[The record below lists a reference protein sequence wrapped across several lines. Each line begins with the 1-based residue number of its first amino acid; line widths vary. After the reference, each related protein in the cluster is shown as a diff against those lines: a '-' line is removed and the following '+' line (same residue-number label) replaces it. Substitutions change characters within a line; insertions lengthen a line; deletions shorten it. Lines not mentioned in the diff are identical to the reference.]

1 MSNELSFAVGNQ
13 LPVEVQGEISQ
24 RIDEIINAHK
34 DNRQELNRLTFES
47 VAALTTADE
56 ATAELNNK
64 GFFKRIIGEFTGS
77 NQKTQNLINEQ
88 RSIVQYAAKQSL
100 KALVEQNML
109 SFDLIEAV
117 KTKLNTLTL
126 KVDNEIE
133 NIYKG
138 LKEYLNYNQSQI
150 VQLEQRLNRIERR
163 TDILSWKAS
172 IGYLQLGTKKY
183 NELDEISKLVCIV
196 RDFYD
201 ITKGDWKSPELLIL
215 MSTMETLGINPN
227 APINYSKVIEA
238 VSYDPLLQQKLFD
251 NKSLNMIEVPDYL
264 SAFTLLQKT
273 VALQEDESDVVDTIT
288 DMIEENN
295 LSVDRKAII
304 NKMAKNYLAK
314 VAMADLNVELPSFKI
329 LVDLLFN
336 LHNIHDASNNN
347 RVEVIEK
354 ANYNEPMMSPKKF
367 DFKNMESKKIKSFKL
382 NTDGTQNLIQKKRC
396 LPGILPNVHIATLGA
411 VDHGKSTLAA
421 AITAI
426 LSRDGKCKYYSVE
439 EINDTTIYKS
449 DIGRIKYS
457 QIVYETDDNRYTH
470 FDFPTHY
477 DYLKCLISSQF
488 KLDGAILVVSTG
500 DGPMRQTKEQISFA
514 QKLGIPILAVFL
526 SKTELTDVEELKELV
541 EMEIRDL
548 LNDYGF
554 LGDEIP
560 IISGSALM
568 ALEGDDESEE
578 VIRYLL
584 ECVDY
589 AISQKPVENES
600 FYMEIENVSIEDEQL
615 VLGGEVIRGE
625 IYEGDTIEV
634 VGEEPFSKE
643 VDIIGMRSLKKL
655 GNEALEEINGADLTS
670 SKLYKYQAGEFY
682 KYEDCNY
689 ASVGSY
695 INILID
701 KESMPELYYGQ
712 VLVEP
717 QSITST
723 VSFGAEVYV
732 LSVEDGGSTTALFN
746 NSRPNFLFHGVE
758 VNGVVTLQDNEELCL
773 SGDFVTL
780 HVELSYPVAL
790 ETGMVFSI
798 IENGKKVGIG
808 TVTEVCE

>member
-1 MSNELSFAVGNQ
+1 MIMSNELSFVAGNQ
-13 LPVEVQGEISQ
+13 LPVEVQGKISHK
-24 RIDEIINAHK
+24 IDEIINAHK

-100 KALVEQNML
+100 KVLAEQNML

-117 KTKLNTLTL
+117 NTKLNTLIL

-314 VAMADLNVELPSFKI
+314 VAMADLNVELPSFNI
-329 LVDLLFN
+329 FIDLLFN
-336 LHNIHDASNNN
+336 LHNIHAASKNNG
-347 RVEVIEK
+347 VEVVNKEISSEFESS
-354 ANYNEPMMSPKKF
+354 ATRSLDSTEVLPM
-367 DFKNMESKKIKSFKL
+367 
-382 NTDGTQNLIQKKRC
+382 
-396 LPGILPNVHIATLGA
+396 VHIATLGHEG
-411 VDHGKSTLAA
+411 HGKSTLTS
-421 AITAI
+421 AITAL
-426 LSRDGKCKYYSVE
+426 LSKTGRSKYYRVK
-439 EINDTTIYKS
+439 EINDAPRYKTN
-449 DIGRIKYS
+449 IGGVNYS
-457 QIVYETDDNRYTH
+457 QVVYETDTYRYTH
-470 FDFPTHY
+470 FDSPTHD
-477 DYLKCLISSQF
+477 DYVRCLISSQF
-488 KLDGAILVVSTG
+488 KLDGAILVISAA
-500 DGPMRQTKEQISFA
+500 DGPMAQTREHILLAHQFGISS
-514 QKLGIPILAVFL
+514 LVVFL
-526 SKTELTDVEELKELV
+526 SKTDLVDDEELCDLV
-541 EMEIRDL
+541 EMEISDL
-548 LNDYGF
+548 LSTYGF
-554 LGDEIP
+554 PGDEIP
-560 IISGSALM
+560 IIRGSALK
-568 ALEGDDESEE
+568 ALEGDLSNTKKIQE
-578 VIRYLL
+578 LL
-584 ECVDY
+584 DTM
-589 AISQKPVENES
+589 IPHIKPHTLDKEP
-600 FYMEIENVSIEDEQL
+600 FYMEIEDIRSDDNNKV
-615 VLGGEVIRGE
+615 VLSGEIIRGK
-625 IYEGDTIEV
+625 IYNGDTLELVGVNKSVQKIDV
-634 VGEEPFSKE
+634 VGLSS
-643 VDIIGMRSLKKL
+643 G
-655 GNEALEEINGADLTS
+655 GNECHKAH
-670 SKLYKYQAGEFY
+670 
-682 KYEDCNY
+682 
-689 ASVGSY
+689 VGSN
-695 INILID
+695 ISILID
-701 KESMPELYYGQ
+701 SHPNLHYGQ
-712 VLVEP
+712 VLAAP
-717 QSITST
+717 GSITNAT
-723 VSFGAEVYV
+723 SFEAEVYV
-732 LSVEDGGSTTALFN
+732 IKSEEGGRQIPFFDN
-746 NSRPNFLFHGVE
+746 YRPNISLHGVE
-758 VNGVVTLQDNEELCL
+758 VSSVVTLPDNVEICFP
-773 SGDFVTL
+773 GDVVTL
-780 HVELSYPVAL
+780 YIELSYPIAL
-790 ETGMVFSI
+790 EQGMVFSMI
-798 IENGKKVGIG
+798 QDGRKVGIG
-808 TVTEVCE
+808 SVAKVY